1 MSATAVEIRE
11 PKRGLFASI
20 SEIYGAR
27 ELTANLVRRDLK
39 VRHRGTFLGMLWSLT
54 TPLLMV
60 GLYWFI
66 FRYILQASPA
76 QDQLRPDR
84 NDVPFAVYFFC
95 GLTIWNLF
103 NNSVGAATGSVV
115 GSGYLLRKVY
125 FPRAIL
131 PLSAVLSSLVTFGF
145 ELAVL
150 MVVILATNLMPS
162 AQILWLPVIVAILL
176 VTAYGMALLLSA
188 LTVFLRDVAH
198 FIGVLLQIW
207 FWGTPIIYSL
217 QFVANRPNFARAL
230 EFNPLTG
237 IVVSFRNVL
246 VLNRPPRLG
255 LLAYDLAFGIVMLV
269 IGGLLF
275 QRWQKMFAEIV

>member
-1 MSATAVEIRE
+1 LSSTEVTTRE
-11 PKRGLFASI
+11 PKRGLRTTVK
-20 SEIYGAR
+20 EIVAAR
-27 ELTANLVRRDLK
+27 ELTTNLVRRDLK

-66 FRYILQASPA
+66 FKFILRASPA
-76 QDQLRPDR
+76 QDLPRPDGHA
-84 NDVPFAVYFFC
+84 VPFAAYFFC

-103 NNSVGAATGSVV
+103 NNSVGTATGSVV

-131 PLSAVLSSLVTFGF
+131 PLSAVLASLVTFGF
-145 ELAVL
+145 EMAVL
-150 MVVILATNLMPS
+150 LVVILAAVGLPS
-162 AQILWLPVIVAILL
+162 AQILWVPVIVAELL
-176 VTAYGMALLLSA
+176 VICYGMALLLSA

-198 FIGVLLQIW
+198 FIGVFMQIW

-217 QFVANRPNFARAL
+217 RYVASRPTFARIL

-237 IVVSFRNVL
+237 IVVSFRNVM
-246 VLNRPPRLG
+246 VLNRPPRVG
-255 LLAYDLAFGIVMLV
+255 LLAYDLVFGILMMV